1 MELRVGM
8 RLAYITTSMN
18 YLAHV
23 SVVAAAVFLAG
34 CLVPPP
40 LEEQVEAVNQPPRI
54 VVESL
59 IPHPASG
66 PVLMN
71 SNCSSYSFRASIT
84 DPDALDK
91 LYWRIFLDYHRDT
104 DRLDSSVYEVDQDP
118 NNLASGQPV
127 QFTVD
132 PSDEKFL
139 FDVST
144 DGVHTVELLVADRP
158 FYREAVFPEGRS
170 LPDKDA
176 LIASFVW
183 PVYVFSDED
192 CDDEVSQ

>member
-1 MELRVGM
+1 
-8 RLAYITTSMN
+8 
-18 YLAHV
+18 
-23 SVVAAAVFLAG
+23 
-34 CLVPPP
+34 
-40 LEEQVEAVNQPPRI
+40 
-54 VVESL
+54 
-59 IPHPASG
+59 
-66 PVLMN
+66 
-71 SNCSSYSFRASIT
+71 SFRASIT